1 MVSVAAIARSV
12 PQPTPATT
20 VGRSAPAVA
29 SDPENRPDGYLVR
42 RRAVDRGV
50 PLITDPSLARHV
62 VTALVTHGED
72 SLRARAWN
80 DFLEP

>member
-1 MVSVAAIARSV
+1 MEVLHHPDDPPPAHWSPTVVAL
-12 PQPTPATT
+12 
-20 VGRSAPAVA
+20 G
-29 SDPENRPDGYLVR
+29 NFDGLHRGHSKILDLVR

-62 VTALVTHGED
+62 VTALVTHGEE

-80 DFLEP
+80 DFLEA